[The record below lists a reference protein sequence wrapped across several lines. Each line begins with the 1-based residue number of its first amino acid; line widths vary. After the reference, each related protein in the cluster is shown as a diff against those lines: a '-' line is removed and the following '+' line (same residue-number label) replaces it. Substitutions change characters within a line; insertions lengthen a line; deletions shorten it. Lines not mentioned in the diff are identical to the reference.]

1 MLVFTPSLIQIGVTS
16 EHICTVSAH
25 SIARASG
32 QESLM
37 CSGIGQ
43 KILTPVHQD
52 HANVELQ
59 ELVKNFL
66 GNGLHLLKLKKIS
79 LDQNKS

>member
-25 SIARASG
+25 SIARARTG
-32 QESLM
+32 IINVQ

-43 KILTPVHQD
+43 KTLTPVHQD

-66 GNGLHLLKLKKIS
+66 GNGLHLLKL
-79 LDQNKS
+79 NKN